1 LILLPDSKA
10 SALGEEQEAERM
22 NIQVPEDRR
31 EYCRFETT
39 IPVHHRIDS
48 QDRHTAET
56 EKLAMAGILRNV
68 SLKGLRIDFQ
78 MEVLDVCDVL
88 SEMGKGSLFEMEVPA
103 GFIEGGAPLRGV
115 VKWFRVDEPDDGY
128 MQHFRAGLFLD
139 DPESCAVVNGILE
152 SMTGSALA
160 QSFIPGSVTVLSMER
175 RRHPRVKATCP
186 LLHFSEIYPGPTA
199 ASTLDLSV
207 GGTRMETFYNLIVGQ
222 RLGISFSIPSEVI
235 QCKGEVIHILQST
248 DGKQQAGI
256 RFDDLS
262 KQDRLRVED
271 YILELQGGE
280 RGSTSIGLTPSEIE
294 SQEGGTSTSSCH
306 SSSINP
312 NTQSVIDLEFFED
325 ARGVLRDH
333 GRVLCM
339 KCIAEDLSRIG
350 PVNDESLPRE
360 VGRVITKTDLE
371 TEGSVYTC
379 DKCGEEIR

>member
-1 LILLPDSKA
+1 MGK
-10 SALGEEQEAERM
+10 EQEAERM

-48 QDRHTAET
+48 QYRHTPET
-56 EKLAMAGILRNV
+56 EKLTMAGILRNV
-68 SLKGLRIDFQ
+68 SLEGLRIDFQ

-88 SEMGKGSLFEMEVPA
+88 SEIGKGSLFEMEVPA

-128 MQHFRAGLFLD
+128 MQHFRAGLFLN

-152 SMTGSALA
+152 SMTGIALEE
-160 QSFIPGSVTVLSMER
+160 FFTPGSPTVLSMER
-175 RRHPRVKATCP
+175 RRHPRVKASRP

-207 GGTRMETFYNLIVGQ
+207 GGARMETFYNLILGQ

-235 QCKGEVIHILQST
+235 KCKGEVIHILQLA
-248 DGKQQAGI
+248 DGKQRAGI

-262 KQDRLRVED
+262 KQDRRRVED
-271 YILELQGGE
+271 YILELQGEE
-280 RGSTSIGLTPSEIE
+280 RCGTSIGLTPSKIE
-294 SQEGGTSTSSCH
+294 SQEGGSPASSCH
-306 SSSINP
+306 SRPISP
-312 NTQSVIDLEFFED
+312 NSMSVIELGFFED

-339 KCIAEDLSRIG
+339 KCISEDLPRTG
-350 PVNDESLPRE
+350 PLNDESLPRE

-379 DKCGEEIR
+379 DKCGEEIT